1 MFRMTLAL
9 SAAAILLAATGCQ
22 MCSHPYDNSG
32 PVYDGCDTCP
42 GGRVGSILDK
52 NSQPCDSAPD
62 GLVKSS
68 KNGKS
73 TPTAYA
79 SLRPKASDKSAAYEY
94 DTASNWS
101 PSPKTSRTSSRTVT
115 RDAASNW
122 SPRSRTPSRSASFDT
137 ADNWSPAAGASR
149 GPSGRSVAGINGQTK
164 PGYVPGSERIISV
177 TERVVKPAA
186 ESTQVAGQPSLM
198 ADESSQLADQSSPES
213 SKPLPS
219 SGWTARRPTS
229 EVLR

>member
-1 MFRMTLAL
+1 MFRMTLGL

-22 MCSHPYDNSG
+22 MCSHPYDHSG

-52 NSQPCDSAPD
+52 NSQPCDSSPD
-62 GLVKSS
+62 GLAKNSKS
-68 KNGKS
+68 GKS
-73 TPTAYA
+73 TATACA
-79 SLRPKASDKSAAYEY
+79 SERPKASHQSAAYEY
-94 DTASNWS
+94 DTANNWS
-101 PSPKTSRTSSRTVT
+101 PSSRTSKTSARTVT

-122 SPRSRTPSRSASFDT
+122 SPRSRTPSRSDSFDT
-137 ADNWSPAAGASR
+137 TDNWSPAGANR
-149 GPSGRSVAGINGQTK
+149 APSGRSVAGVNGQTK

-186 ESTQVAGQPSLM
+186 ESTQVAGQPSQL